1 MLYNRYKLQ
10 RNNGLLPKLQ
20 PPPPESPITSYCLL
34 NQHTEKEYKLV
45 KDPLGRP
52 EFVMFN
58 EK

>member
-20 PPPPESPITSYCLL
+20 PPAPKSPITSYCLL
-34 NQHTEKEYKLV
+34 NQQSHKEYKLV